1 VRPKPNLKAEE
12 VWERSFQCSVF
23 SRYGREVFSF
33 QCSVFSRAIKNEHA
47 TLPFPLSGLLGGVLS
62 FRFVSFKH
70 PDFLHHSY
78 LSFPVSAFRSPVSWE
93 EF

>member
-1 VRPKPNLKAEE
+1 MKPEPQVRPKPNLKAEG
-12 VWERSFQCSVF
+12 
-23 SRYGREVFSF
+23 GR
-33 QCSVFSRAIKNEHA
+33 R
-47 TLPFPLSGLLGGVLS
+47 VLS

-70 PDFLHHSY
+70 PDFLHPSY